1 MKVEQKI
8 YKGCYLVS
16 SDGKIKRI
24 TKNGIVIDKKPTV
37 TKQNNGYVRVT
48 IHYKNE
54 YLHRI
59 VARLFLGE
67 IDGFDVNHI
76 DGNKEN
82 NNVSNLEIVTHK
94 ESARR
99 RDKKLGGSL
108 YERTKHKRNKENKYK
123 WNNIFF
129 KTQKEIAEHFG
140 TTQSNIS
147 YHLRNNSKLKGTKIE
162 KI

>member
-1 MKVEQKI
+1 M
-8 YKGCYLVS
+8 
-16 SDGKIKRI
+16 
-24 TKNGIVIDKKPTV
+24 
-37 TKQNNGYVRVT
+37 T

-59 VARLFLGE
+59 VARVFLGE
-67 IDGFDVNHI
+67 IDGFDVYHI

-82 NNVSNLEIVTHK
+82 NNVGNLEIVTHK
-94 ESARR
+94 ENVRR
-99 RDKKLGGSL
+99 RDKRLGCSL
-108 YERTKHKRNKENKYK
+108 YERTKHTRNKKNKYK

-129 KTQKEIAEHFG
+129 KSQKEMAEHFG

-147 YHLRNNSKLKGTKIE
+147 HHLRNNSKLKGIKIE

>member
-1 MKVEQKI
+1 MKVEQKL
-8 YKGCYLVS
+8 YKGIYLVS

-24 TKNGIVIDKKPTV
+24 TKNGSVVDKKPTV

-59 VARLFLGE
+59 IARVFLGE
-67 IDGFDVNHI
+67 IEGFDVDHI

-94 ESARR
+94 ENIRR

-108 YERTKHKRNKENKYK
+108 YERTKHTRHKKNKYK

-129 KTQKEIAEHFG
+129 RSQKEIAEYFG

-147 YHLRNNSKLKGTKIE
+147 YYLKNNSKLKGTKIE

>member
-1 MKVEQKI
+1 MKVEQKL

-24 TKNGIVIDKKPTV
+24 TKNGNVVDKKPTV

-59 VARLFLGE
+59 IARVFLGE
-67 IDGFDVNHI
+67 IDGFDVDHI

-82 NNVSNLEIVTHK
+82 NNVTNLEIVTHK
-94 ESARR
+94 ENVRR
-99 RDKKLGGSL
+99 RDKKLGGTL
-108 YERTKHKRNKENKYK
+108 YERAKQTRNKKIKYK
-123 WNNIFF
+123 WNDELF
-129 KTQKEIAEHFG
+129 KSQKEIAEYFG
-140 TTQSNIS
+140 KTQSNIS
-147 YHLRNNSKLKGTKIE
+147 YHLRNDSKINGAKIE

>member
-1 MKVEQKI
+1 MKVEQKL
-8 YKGCYLVS
+8 YKGIYLVS

-24 TKNGIVIDKKPTV
+24 TKNGNVVDKKPTI

-59 VARLFLGE
+59 IARVFLGE
-67 IDGFDVNHI
+67 IDGFDVDHI
-76 DGNKEN
+76 DGNKQN
-82 NNVSNLEIVTHK
+82 NNVNNLEIVTHK
-94 ESARR
+94 ENIRR

-108 YERTKHKRNKENKYK
+108 CERTRDIRNKKNKYK
-123 WNNIFF
+123 WNNIYF
-129 KTQKEIAEHFG
+129 KSQKEIAIHFN

-147 YHLRNNSKLKGTKIE
+147 YHLRYDTKLKGFKIE

>member
-1 MKVEQKI
+1 M
-8 YKGCYLVS
+8 
-16 SDGKIKRI
+16 
-24 TKNGIVIDKKPTV
+24 
-37 TKQNNGYVRVT
+37 T

-59 VARLFLGE
+59 IARVFLGE
-67 IDGFDVNHI
+67 IEGFDVDHL

-82 NNVSNLEIVTHK
+82 NNVNNLEIVTRK
-94 ESARR
+94 ENNRR
-99 RDKKLGGSL
+99 RDKRLGGSL
-108 YERTKHKRNKENKYK
+108 YERTKHKRNKKNKYK

-129 KTQKEIAEHFG
+129 KSQKEIAEYFG

-147 YHLRNNSKLKGTKIE
+147 YHLRHDSELNGEKIE

>member
-8 YKGCYLVS
+8 YKGRYLVS

-37 TKQNNGYVRVT
+37 SKQNNGYVRVT

-59 VARLFLGE
+59 VARVFLGE
-67 IDGFDVNHI
+67 IDGFDVDHI

-94 ESARR
+94 ENVRR
-99 RDKKLGGSL
+99 RDKRLGGSL
-108 YERTKHKRNKENKYK
+108 YERAKHTRNKKNKYK

-129 KTQKEIAEHFG
+129 KSQKEIAEHFG

-147 YHLRNNSKLKGTKIE
+147 YYLKNNSKLKGIKIE

>member
-1 MKVEQKI
+1 MEVEQKI

-59 VARLFLGE
+59 VARVFLGE
-67 IDGFDVNHI
+67 IDGFDVDHI
-76 DGNKEN
+76 D
-82 NNVSNLEIVTHK
+82 
-94 ESARR
+94 
-99 RDKKLGGSL
+99 GSL
-108 YERTKHKRNKENKYK
+108 YERTKHTRNKKNKYK

-129 KTQKEIAEHFG
+129 KSQKEIAEHFG

-147 YHLRNNSKLKGTKIE
+147 YHLKNNSKLKGTKIE
-162 KI
+162 KIN

>member
-24 TKNGIVIDKKPTV
+24 TKNGCVIDKKPTV

-48 IHYKNE
+48 IHY
-54 YLHRI
+54 RI
-59 VARLFLGE
+59 VARVFLGE
-67 IDGFDVNHI
+67 IDGFDVEHI

-82 NNVSNLEIVTHK
+82 NNVDNLEIVTHK
-94 ESARR
+94 ENVRR
-99 RDKKLGGSL
+99 RDKRLGGNL

-129 KTQKEIAEHFG
+129 KSQKEIAEYFG

-147 YHLRNNSKLKGTKIE
+147 YHLRNNSKLKGIKIE

>member
-1 MKVEQKI
+1 MKVEQKL
-8 YKGCYLVS
+8 YKGIYLVS

-24 TKNGIVIDKKPTV
+24 TKNGNVVDKKPTI

-59 VARLFLGE
+59 IARVFLGE
-67 IDGFDVNHI
+67 IDGFDVDHI
-76 DGNKEN
+76 DGNKQN
-82 NNVSNLEIVTHK
+82 NNVNNLEIVTHK
-94 ESARR
+94 ENVRR
-99 RDKKLGGSL
+99 RDKRLGGSL
-108 YERTKHKRNKENKYK
+108 YERAKDTRNKKDKYK

-129 KTQKEIAEHFG
+129 KSQKEIAIYFN

-147 YHLRNNSKLKGTKIE
+147 YHLRNDTKLKGFKIE